1 MLILRC
7 SSYCITALSSKLRG
21 CAVKVKQMITQTASK
36 IPGIALTITMLGLI
50 SACSSQPVG
59 SQARS
64 HPQNSGVRVQ
74 NVGERA
80 AAVALEQVG
89 VPYRYGGTTTSGF
102 DCSGL
107 VQFSYR
113 HAGKNVPR
121 TTGQLWSSSTSVGR
135 DDIQAGDL
143 LFFTFDGKMSHVGM
157 YVGKQQFVH
166 APSSGRTVTVAKL
179 TSPYYASA
187 FVRAGRPR

>member
-1 MLILRC
+1 
-7 SSYCITALSSKLRG
+7 
-21 CAVKVKQMITQTASK
+21 MITQAAFK
-36 IPGIALTITMLGLI
+36 IPIFALTITMLSLV

-59 SQARS
+59 SASR
-64 HPQNSGVRVQ
+64 PNSDMSRAPVQ
-74 NVGERA
+74 SVGARA

-113 HAGKNVPR
+113 NAGKNVPR
-121 TTGQLWSSSTSVGR
+121 TTGQLWTSSTSVDR

-143 LFFTFDGKMSHVGM
+143 LFFSFEGKMSHVGM

-166 APSSGRTVTVAKL
+166 APSSGRTVTVANL
-179 TSPYYASA
+179 TSPFYASA
-187 FVRAGRPR
+187 LVRAGRPR

>member
-1 MLILRC
+1 
-7 SSYCITALSSKLRG
+7 
-21 CAVKVKQMITQTASK
+21 MITQAAFK
-36 IPGIALTITMLGLI
+36 IPIFALTITMLSLV

-59 SQARS
+59 SAPR
-64 HPQNSGVRVQ
+64 PNSDMSRVPVQ
-74 NVGERA
+74 SVGARA

-113 HAGKNVPR
+113 NAGKNVPR
-121 TTGQLWSSSTSVGR
+121 TTGQLWTSSTSVDR

-143 LFFTFDGKMSHVGM
+143 LFFSFEGKMSHVGM

-166 APSSGRTVTVAKL
+166 APSSGRTVTVANL
-179 TSPYYASA
+179 TSPFYASA
-187 FVRAGRPR
+187 LVRAGRPR

>member
-1 MLILRC
+1 
-7 SSYCITALSSKLRG
+7 
-21 CAVKVKQMITQTASK
+21 MITQTASN
-36 IPGIALTITMLGLI
+36 IPILALTITLMSLI
-50 SACSSQPVG
+50 SACSSQPVA
-59 SQARS
+59 SAARP
-64 HPQNSGVRVQ
+64 HTQVSGAQ
-74 NVGERA
+74 IQSVGERA

-113 HAGKNVPR
+113 QAGKNLPR
-121 TTGQLWSSSTSVGR
+121 TTGQLWSSTASIGR

-143 LFFTFDGKMSHVGM
+143 LFFRIDGKMSHVGM

-179 TSPYYASA
+179 TSSYYASA
-187 FVRAGRPR
+187 FIRAGRPR

>member
-1 MLILRC
+1 
-7 SSYCITALSSKLRG
+7 
-21 CAVKVKQMITQTASK
+21 MITQTARKNS
-36 IPGIALTITMLGLI
+36 ILALTLATVGIV
-50 SACSSQPVG
+50 SACGTQTVVERPDQSPAKQTITRSQNMG
-59 SQARS
+59 A
-64 HPQNSGVRVQ
+64 
-74 NVGERA
+74 RA
-80 AAVALEQVG
+80 AAVALQQVG
-89 VPYRYGGTTTSGF
+89 VPYRYGGSTTRGF

-107 VQFSYR
+107 VQFSYQ

-121 TTGQLWSSSTSVGR
+121 TTGQLWSSSASIGR

-143 LFFTFDGKMSHVGM
+143 LFFRFDGKMSHVGM
-157 YVGKQQFVH
+157 YVGKQHFVH